1 MAGPGSNIRC
11 KAEAHVAEAFFFF
24 FLLLSG
30 KIENGDSYSL
40 LASFLQLSGKTF
52 LVVIPQHLAQ
62 VAATWRNLPLSERI
76 LEMKSLLVSDKNR
89 LHIATRFEL
98 LSNKLFSSSLGP
110 RQGVIEALPPPGD
123 PGSPLDPLH

>member
-1 MAGPGSNIRC
+1 M
-11 KAEAHVAEAFFFF
+11 F
-24 FLLLSG
+24 
-30 KIENGDSYSL
+30 
-40 LASFLQLSGKTF
+40 ASFLQLSGKTF

-76 LEMKSLLVSDKNR
+76 LEMKSLLVSEKNR
-89 LHIATRFEL
+89 LHIATKFEL
-98 LSNKLFSSSLGP
+98 LSNKFFSSSPGP